1 MKNIIIG
8 TAGHVDH
15 GKTALIKALTGIET
29 DRIKEEKKRGI
40 TIELGFA
47 YLDLPDGEKAGIIDV
62 PGHEKFVKNMLAGA
76 GGIDL
81 ALLVVAA
88 DEGFMPQT
96 REHLGILSLLNI
108 SEGIIVIT
116 KKDMVDD
123 DWLEVV
129 CEDVRNEVKGTFLE
143 NAQIIPVSSY
153 TGEGIEQL
161 KSAIFELIDQNTQ
174 IKNLDIPFRIPVDR
188 IFSVE
193 GFGTVITGTL
203 IEGQMKVGDPVTIYP
218 SRIESRV
225 RNLQVHSHDV
235 TEAYAG
241 QRVAVNLAGLKKT
254 DLNKG
259 DVVAVPGSMHT
270 TMMIDIKLNILRDC
284 EREILNG
291 TRLHLY
297 HGARDLNKGD
307 VVAVPGSMHTTMMI
321 DIKLNILRDCEREI
335 LNGTR
340 LHLYHGARDILCK
353 VILLDRDSISAGE
366 SCYAQLRL
374 EEEIAV
380 KTGDRFVLR
389 FYSPLETI
397 GGGVILLDRDSISAG
412 ESCYAQLR
420 LEEEIA
426 VKTGDRFVLRF
437 YSPLETIGGGVI
449 LDSNPFKH
457 KRNDPAVLESLHIKE
472 SGSDKEKISAALR
485 DYSSRFETL
494 DFLQVQT
501 AIPKEQFDQQI
512 QKLIKDKTA
521 FRVSDNIVI
530 HSDYLTHL
538 KDTAVRLL
546 SAYHQENP
554 LRDGMKKD
562 EFRSKFLHFDDIAI
576 IDKITDSLVN
586 RKFLK
591 YINGCVALADF
602 EVQKDDNLEEIEAAF
617 REGGFS
623 PESPDQI
630 ATRFPKIK
638 NYRQVVESLVNTG
651 RLVRVEDK
659 ILLHIDYYEK
669 ALSMAKEHIAQNG
682 QITLAEMRDLMGA
695 SRKFAVA
702 VLEYWDRRNITKK
715 VGDARVL
722 K

>member
-129 CEDVRNEVKGTFLE
+129 CEDVRSEIKGTFLE

-161 KSAIFELIDQNTQ
+161 KTAIFELIDQNTQ

-203 IEGQMKVGDPVTIYP
+203 IEGRMKVGDPVTIYP

-259 DVVAVPGSMHT
+259 DVVAVP
-270 TMMIDIKLNILRDC
+270 N
-284 EREILNG
+284 
-291 TRLHLY
+291 
-297 HGARDLNKGD
+297 
-307 VVAVPGSMHTTMMI
+307 SMHTTMMI

-353 VILLDRDSISAGE
+353 VILLDRDSIG
-366 SCYAQLRL
+366 
-374 EEEIAV
+374 
-380 KTGDRFVLR
+380 
-389 FYSPLETI
+389 
-397 GGGVILLDRDSISAG
+397 AG

-472 SGSDKEKISAALR
+472 SGSDKEKISAALH

-512 QKLIKDKTA
+512 QKLLKDKTA
-521 FRVSDNIVI
+521 FRVSDSIVI

-562 EFRSKFLHFDDIAI
+562 EFRSKFLHFDDIAV

-591 YINGCVALADF
+591 YVNGCVALADF

-630 ATRFPKIK
+630 ATRFPKVK
-638 NYRQVVESLVNTG
+638 NYRQVVESLINTG

-659 ILLHIDYYEK
+659 ILLHVDYYEK

>member
-108 SEGIIVIT
+108 SEGIIVVT
-116 KKDMVDD
+116 KKDLVDE
-123 DWLEVV
+123 DWLEIV
-129 CEDVRNEVKGTFLE
+129 CDEIREEVKGTFLE
-143 NAQIIPVSSY
+143 NAQMIPVSSY
-153 TGEGIEQL
+153 TGEGIEELRQ
-161 KSAIFELIDQNTQ
+161 AIFALIDKNSQ
-174 IKNLDIPFRIPVDR
+174 IKKLDIPPRIPVDR

-203 IEGQMKVGDPVTIYP
+203 IDGTLKVGDPVTVYP
-218 SRIESRV
+218 SRLETRV

-235 TEAYAG
+235 QEAYAG

-259 DVVAVPGSMHT
+259 DVVAAPNSMHT
-270 TMMIDIKLNILRDC
+270 TMMIDIKLTILKDC
-284 EREILNG
+284 QREILN
-291 TRLHLY
+291 
-297 HGARDLNKGD
+297 A
-307 VVAVPGSMHTTMMI
+307 
-321 DIKLNILRDCEREI
+321 
-335 LNGTR
+335 TR

-353 VILLDRDSISAGE
+353 VVLLDRDS
-366 SCYAQLRL
+366 
-374 EEEIAV
+374 V
-380 KTGDRFVLR
+380 
-389 FYSPLETI
+389 
-397 GGGVILLDRDSISAG
+397 SAG

-457 KRNDPAVLESLHIKE
+457 KRNDPAVLQSLDIKE
-472 SGSDKEKISAALR
+472 NGSDRDKISAALR

-494 DFLQVQT
+494 DFLQIQT
-501 AIPKEQFDQQI
+501 GIPKEQFDQQV
-512 QKLIKDKTA
+512 QKLVKDKAA
-521 FRVSDNIVI
+521 FKVSDNIVI
-530 HSDYLTHL
+530 HADYLNKL
-538 KDTAVRLL
+538 KDSAVKLL
-546 SAYHQENP
+546 TAYHQENP
-554 LRDGMKKD
+554 LREGMKKD
-562 EFRSKFLHFDDIAI
+562 EFRNKLIKYEDMSVVDR
-576 IDKITDSLVN
+576 ITDSLVN
-586 RKFLK
+586 RKVLK
-591 YINGCVALADF
+591 Y
-602 EVQKDDNLEEIEAAF
+602 
-617 REGGFS
+617 
-623 PESPDQI
+623 
-630 ATRFPKIK
+630 
-638 NYRQVVESLVNTG
+638 VN
-651 RLVRVEDK
+651 
-659 ILLHIDYYEK
+659 
-669 ALSMAKEHIAQNG
+669 N
-682 QITLAEMRDLMGA
+682 
-695 SRKFAVA
+695 
-702 VLEYWDRRNITKK
+702 
-715 VGDARVL
+715 
-722 K
+722 

>member
-161 KSAIFELIDQNTQ
+161 KTAIFELIDQNTQ

-203 IEGQMKVGDPVTIYP
+203 IEGRMKIGDPVTIYP

-259 DVVAVPGSMHT
+259 DVVAVPNSMHT

-297 HGARDLNKGD
+297 HGARD
-307 VVAVPGSMHTTMMI
+307 V
-321 DIKLNILRDCEREI
+321 
-335 LNGTR
+335 
-340 LHLYHGARDILCK
+340 LCK
-353 VILLDRDSISAGE
+353 
-366 SCYAQLRL
+366 
-374 EEEIAV
+374 
-380 KTGDRFVLR
+380 
-389 FYSPLETI
+389 
-397 GGGVILLDRDSISAG
+397 VILLDRDSISAG

-472 SGSDKEKISAALR
+472 SGSDKEKISAALH

-512 QKLIKDKTA
+512 QKLLKDKTA

-562 EFRSKFLHFDDIAI
+562 EFRSKFLHFDDIAV

-591 YINGCVALADF
+591 YVNGCVALADF

-630 ATRFPKIK
+630 ATRFPKVK

-659 ILLHIDYYEK
+659 ILLHVDYYEK

-682 QITLAEMRDLMGA
+682 QITLAEMRDLMGPPQHHQKGRRRPRSQIKPIA
-695 SRKFAVA
+695 KNIQSFARLDVFVLGNHFPGNDLRFRNDISRESKMPRQTAVCRGL
-702 VLEYWDRRNITKK
+702 VLAGMCGN
-715 VGDARVL
+715 
-722 K
+722 

>member
-108 SEGIIVIT
+108 SEGIIVVT
-116 KKDMVDD
+116 KKDMVDE
-123 DWLEVV
+123 DWLEIV
-129 CEDVRNEVKGTFLE
+129 CDEVRQEVQGTFLE

-161 KSAIFELIDQNTQ
+161 RQAIFTMIDQKTQ
-174 IKNLDIPFRIPVDR
+174 IKNLDVPFRIPVDR

-203 IEGQMKVGDPVTIYP
+203 IEGTMKVGDPVTVYP
-218 SRIESRV
+218 SRIESRI
-225 RNLQVHSHDV
+225 RNLQVHSQDV
-235 TEAYAG
+235 QEAYAG

-259 DVVAVPGSMHT
+259 DVIAVPGSMHT
-270 TMMIDIKLNILRDC
+270 TMMIDIHLTVLKDC
-284 EREILNG
+284 DREIRN
-291 TRLHLY
+291 
-297 HGARDLNKGD
+297 A
-307 VVAVPGSMHTTMMI
+307 
-321 DIKLNILRDCEREI
+321 
-335 LNGTR
+335 TR

-353 VILLDRDSISAGE
+353 IVLLDRDSVGAGE

-389 FYSPLETI
+389 FYSP
-397 GGGVILLDRDSISAG
+397 V
-412 ESCYAQLR
+412 
-420 LEEEIA
+420 
-426 VKTGDRFVLRF
+426 
-437 YSPLETIGGGVI
+437 ETIGGGVI

-457 KRNDPAVLESLHIKE
+457 KRNDAVVLESLKLKE
-472 SGSDKEKISAALR
+472 GGSDREKISAALR
-485 DYSSRFETL
+485 DYSARFETL
-494 DFLQVQT
+494 DFLQIQT
-501 AIPKEQFDQQI
+501 GIPKEQFDQQI
-512 QKLIKDKTA
+512 NKLIKDKVA
-521 FRVSDNIVI
+521 FRVSDNVVI
-530 HSDYLTHL
+530 HTDYLNRL
-538 KDTAVRLL
+538 KDSAVKLL
-546 SAYHQENP
+546 ESYHKENP
-554 LRDGMKKD
+554 LREGMKKD
-562 EFRSKFLHFDDIAI
+562 EFRNKLIKYEDISVV
-576 IDKITDSLVN
+576 DKITDSLVN
-586 RKFLK
+586 RKVLK
-591 YINGCVALADF
+591 YVNNCVALADF
-602 EVQKDDNLEEIEAAF
+602 EVQQDNNQQEIENAF
-617 REGGFS
+617 LQGGFS

-630 ATRFPKIK
+630 AARFPKVK
-638 NYRQVVESLVNTG
+638 NFKQVLESLVNTG
-651 RLVRVEDK
+651 KLVRVEEK
-659 ILLHIDYYEK
+659 ILLHADYYNK
-669 ALSMAKEHIAQNG
+669 ALTLAKEHVDQNG

-702 VLEYWDRRNITKK
+702 VLEYWDKRGITKK
-715 VGDARVL
+715 VGDARTF

>member
-108 SEGIIVIT
+108 SEGIIVVT
-116 KKDMVDD
+116 KKDMVDE
-123 DWLEVV
+123 DWLEIV
-129 CEDVRNEVKGTFLE
+129 CDEVRQEVQGTFLE

-161 KSAIFELIDQNTQ
+161 RQAIFTMIDQKTQ
-174 IKNLDIPFRIPVDR
+174 IKNLDVPFRIPVDR

-203 IEGQMKVGDPVTIYP
+203 IEGTIKVGDPVTVYP
-218 SRIESRV
+218 SRIESRI
-225 RNLQVHSHDV
+225 RNLQVHSQDV
-235 TEAYAG
+235 QEAYAG

-259 DVVAVPGSMHT
+259 DVIAVPDSMHT
-270 TMMIDIKLNILRDC
+270 TMMIDIHLTVLKDC
-284 EREILNG
+284 DREIRN
-291 TRLHLY
+291 
-297 HGARDLNKGD
+297 A
-307 VVAVPGSMHTTMMI
+307 
-321 DIKLNILRDCEREI
+321 
-335 LNGTR
+335 TR

-353 VILLDRDSISAGE
+353 IVLLDRDSVGAGE

-389 FYSPLETI
+389 FYSP
-397 GGGVILLDRDSISAG
+397 V
-412 ESCYAQLR
+412 
-420 LEEEIA
+420 
-426 VKTGDRFVLRF
+426 
-437 YSPLETIGGGVI
+437 ETIGGGVI

-457 KRNDPAVLESLHIKE
+457 KRNDAVVLESLKLKE
-472 SGSDKEKISAALR
+472 GGSDREKISAALR
-485 DYSSRFETL
+485 DYSARFETL
-494 DFLQVQT
+494 DFLQIQT
-501 AIPKEQFDQQI
+501 GIPKEQFEQQI
-512 QKLIKDKTA
+512 NKLIKDKVA
-521 FRVSDNIVI
+521 FRVSDNVVI
-530 HSDYLTHL
+530 HTDYLNRL
-538 KDTAVRLL
+538 KDSAVKLL
-546 SAYHQENP
+546 ESYHKENP
-554 LRDGMKKD
+554 LREGMKKD
-562 EFRSKFLHFDDIAI
+562 EFRNKLIKYEDISVV
-576 IDKITDSLVN
+576 DKITDSLVN
-586 RKFLK
+586 RKVLK
-591 YINGCVALADF
+591 YVNNCVALADF
-602 EVQKDDNLEEIEAAF
+602 EVQQDNNQQEIENAF
-617 REGGFS
+617 LQGGFS

-630 ATRFPKIK
+630 AARFPKVK
-638 NYRQVVESLVNTG
+638 NFKQVLESLVNTG
-651 RLVRVEDK
+651 KLVRVEEK
-659 ILLHIDYYEK
+659 ILLHADYYNK
-669 ALSMAKEHIAQNG
+669 ALTLAKEHVDQNG

-702 VLEYWDRRNITKK
+702 VLEYWDKRGITKK
-715 VGDARVL
+715 VGDARTF

>member
-108 SEGIIVIT
+108 SEGIIVVT
-116 KKDMVDD
+116 KKDLVDE
-123 DWLEVV
+123 DWLEIV
-129 CEDVRNEVKGTFLE
+129 CDEIREEVKGTFLE
-143 NAQIIPVSSY
+143 NAQMIPVSSY
-153 TGEGIEQL
+153 TGEGIEELRQ
-161 KSAIFELIDQNTQ
+161 AIFALIDKNSQ
-174 IKNLDIPFRIPVDR
+174 IKKLDIPPRIPVDR

-203 IEGQMKVGDPVTIYP
+203 IEGTLKVGDPVTVYP
-218 SRIESRV
+218 SRLETRV

-235 TEAYAG
+235 QEAYAG

-259 DVVAVPGSMHT
+259 DVVAAPNSMHT
-270 TMMIDIKLNILRDC
+270 TMMIDIKLTILKDC
-284 EREILNG
+284 QREILN
-291 TRLHLY
+291 
-297 HGARDLNKGD
+297 A
-307 VVAVPGSMHTTMMI
+307 
-321 DIKLNILRDCEREI
+321 
-335 LNGTR
+335 TR

-353 VILLDRDSISAGE
+353 VVLLDRDSVSAGE

-397 GGGVILLDRDSISAG
+397 GGGV
-412 ESCYAQLR
+412 
-420 LEEEIA
+420 
-426 VKTGDRFVLRF
+426 
-437 YSPLETIGGGVI
+437 
-449 LDSNPFKH
+449 
-457 KRNDPAVLESLHIKE
+457 
-472 SGSDKEKISAALR
+472 R

-494 DFLQVQT
+494 DFLQIQT
-501 AIPKEQFDQQI
+501 GIPKEQFDQQV
-512 QKLIKDKTA
+512 QKLVKDKAA
-521 FRVSDNIVI
+521 FKVSDNIVI
-530 HSDYLTHL
+530 HADYLNKL
-538 KDTAVRLL
+538 KDSAVKLL
-546 SAYHQENP
+546 TAYHQENP
-554 LRDGMKKD
+554 LREGMKKD
-562 EFRSKFLHFDDIAI
+562 EFRNKLIKYEDMSIVDR
-576 IDKITDSLVN
+576 ITDSLVN
-586 RKFLK
+586 RKVLK
-591 YINGCVALADF
+591 YVNNCVALYDF
-602 EVQKDDNLEEIEAAF
+602 EVQQDTNQEEIENAF

-630 ATRFPKIK
+630 AARFPKIK
-638 NYRQVVESLVNTG
+638 NFKAVIEALINSGKLI
-651 RLVRVEDK
+651 RVEEK
-659 ILLHIDYYEK
+659 ILLHADYYNK
-669 ALSMAKEHIAQNG
+669 ALEMAKEHVAKNG

-702 VLEYWDRRNITKK
+702 ILEYWDKRGITKK
-715 VGDARVL
+715 VGDARTF

>member
-108 SEGIIVIT
+108 SEGIIVVT
-116 KKDMVDD
+116 KKDMVDE
-123 DWLEVV
+123 DWLEIV
-129 CEDVRNEVKGTFLE
+129 CDEVRQEVQGTFLE

-161 KSAIFELIDQNTQ
+161 RQAIFTMIDQKTQ
-174 IKNLDIPFRIPVDR
+174 IKNLDVPFRIPVDR

-203 IEGQMKVGDPVTIYP
+203 IEGTMKVGDPVTVYP
-218 SRIESRV
+218 SRIESRI
-225 RNLQVHSHDV
+225 RNLQVHSQNV
-235 TEAYAG
+235 QEAYAG

-259 DVVAVPGSMHT
+259 DVIAVPDSMHT
-270 TMMIDIKLNILRDC
+270 TMMIDIHLTVLKDC
-284 EREILNG
+284 DREIRN
-291 TRLHLY
+291 
-297 HGARDLNKGD
+297 A
-307 VVAVPGSMHTTMMI
+307 
-321 DIKLNILRDCEREI
+321 
-335 LNGTR
+335 TR

-353 VILLDRDSISAGE
+353 IVLLDRDSVGAGE

-389 FYSPLETI
+389 FYSP
-397 GGGVILLDRDSISAG
+397 V
-412 ESCYAQLR
+412 
-420 LEEEIA
+420 
-426 VKTGDRFVLRF
+426 
-437 YSPLETIGGGVI
+437 ETIGGGVI

-457 KRNDPAVLESLHIKE
+457 KRNDATVLESLKLKE
-472 SGSDKEKISAALR
+472 GGSDREKISAALR
-485 DYSSRFETL
+485 DYSARFETL
-494 DFLQVQT
+494 DFLQIQT
-501 AIPKEQFDQQI
+501 GIPKEQFDQQI
-512 QKLIKDKTA
+512 NKLIKDKVA
-521 FRVSDNIVI
+521 FRVSDNVVI
-530 HSDYLTHL
+530 HTDYLNRL
-538 KDTAVRLL
+538 KDSAVKLL
-546 SAYHQENP
+546 ESYHKENP
-554 LRDGMKKD
+554 LREGMKKD
-562 EFRSKFLHFDDIAI
+562 EFRNKLIKYEDISVV
-576 IDKITDSLVN
+576 DKITDSLVN
-586 RKFLK
+586 RKVLK
-591 YINGCVALADF
+591 YVNNCVALADF
-602 EVQKDDNLEEIEAAF
+602 EVQQDNNQQEIENAF
-617 REGGFS
+617 LQGGFS

-630 ATRFPKIK
+630 AARFPKVK
-638 NYRQVVESLVNTG
+638 NFKQVLESLVNTG
-651 RLVRVEDK
+651 KLVRVEEK
-659 ILLHIDYYEK
+659 ILLHADYYNK
-669 ALSMAKEHIAQNG
+669 ALTLAKEHVDQNG

-702 VLEYWDRRNITKK
+702 VLEYWDKRGITKK
-715 VGDARVL
+715 IGDARTF

>member
-108 SEGIIVIT
+108 SEGIIVVT
-116 KKDMVDD
+116 KKDMVDE
-123 DWLEVV
+123 DWLEIV
-129 CEDVRNEVKGTFLE
+129 CDEVRQEVQGTFLE

-161 KSAIFELIDQNTQ
+161 RQAIFTMIDQKTQ
-174 IKNLDIPFRIPVDR
+174 IKNLDVPFRIPVDR

-203 IEGQMKVGDPVTIYP
+203 IEGTMKVGDPVTVYP
-218 SRIESRV
+218 SRIESRI
-225 RNLQVHSHDV
+225 RNLQVHSQDV
-235 TEAYAG
+235 QEAYAG

-259 DVVAVPGSMHT
+259 DVIAVPDSMHT
-270 TMMIDIKLNILRDC
+270 TMMIDIHLTVLKDC
-284 EREILNG
+284 DREIRN
-291 TRLHLY
+291 
-297 HGARDLNKGD
+297 A
-307 VVAVPGSMHTTMMI
+307 
-321 DIKLNILRDCEREI
+321 
-335 LNGTR
+335 TR

-353 VILLDRDSISAGE
+353 IVLLDRDSVGAGE

-389 FYSPLETI
+389 FYSP
-397 GGGVILLDRDSISAG
+397 V
-412 ESCYAQLR
+412 
-420 LEEEIA
+420 
-426 VKTGDRFVLRF
+426 
-437 YSPLETIGGGVI
+437 ETIGGGVI

-457 KRNDPAVLESLHIKE
+457 KRNDAAVLESLKLKE
-472 SGSDKEKISAALR
+472 GGSDREKISAALR
-485 DYSSRFETL
+485 DYSARFETL
-494 DFLQVQT
+494 DFLQIQT
-501 AIPKEQFDQQI
+501 GIPKEQFEQQI
-512 QKLIKDKTA
+512 NKLIKDKVA
-521 FRVSDNIVI
+521 FRVSDNVVI
-530 HSDYLTHL
+530 HTDYLNRL
-538 KDTAVRLL
+538 KDSAVKLL
-546 SAYHQENP
+546 ESYHKENP
-554 LRDGMKKD
+554 LREGMKKD
-562 EFRSKFLHFDDIAI
+562 EFRNKLIKYEDISVV
-576 IDKITDSLVN
+576 DKITDSLVN
-586 RKFLK
+586 RKVLK
-591 YINGCVALADF
+591 YVNNCVALADF
-602 EVQKDDNLEEIEAAF
+602 EVQQDNNQQEIENAF
-617 REGGFS
+617 LQGGFS

-630 ATRFPKIK
+630 AARFPKVK
-638 NYRQVVESLVNTG
+638 NFKQVLESLVNTG
-651 RLVRVEDK
+651 KLVRVEEK
-659 ILLHIDYYEK
+659 ILLHADYYNK
-669 ALSMAKEHIAQNG
+669 ALTLAKEHVDQNG

-702 VLEYWDRRNITKK
+702 VLEYWDKRGITKK
-715 VGDARVL
+715 VGDARTFY
-722 K
+722 

>member
-81 ALLVVAA
+81 ALLVIAA

-108 SEGIIVIT
+108 PEGIIVIT
-116 KKDMVDD
+116 KKDMVDE

-129 CEDVRNEVKGTFLE
+129 CDDIRNEVKGTFLE
-143 NAQIIPVSSY
+143 NAQMIPVSSY
-153 TGEGIEQL
+153 TGEGIEEL
-161 KSAIFELIDQNTQ
+161 KQAIFQLIDQKTQ
-174 IKNLDIPFRIPVDR
+174 IKNLDVPFRIPIDR

-203 IEGQMKVGDPVTIYP
+203 IEGKMKIGDPVTIYP
-218 SRIESRV
+218 SRIESRI

-235 TEAYAG
+235 EEAYAG
-241 QRVAVNLAGLKKT
+241 QRVAVNLAGLKKS

-259 DVVAVPGSMHT
+259 DVVAVPDSMHT
-270 TMMIDIKLNILRDC
+270 TMMIDIKLTILKDC
-284 EREILNG
+284 EREILNA

-297 HGARDLNKGD
+297 HGARD
-307 VVAVPGSMHTTMMI
+307 V
-321 DIKLNILRDCEREI
+321 
-335 LNGTR
+335 
-340 LHLYHGARDILCK
+340 LCK
-353 VILLDRDSISAGE
+353 V
-366 SCYAQLRL
+366 
-374 EEEIAV
+374 V
-380 KTGDRFVLR
+380 
-389 FYSPLETI
+389 
-397 GGGVILLDRDSISAG
+397 LLDRDSISAG

-457 KRNDPAVLESLHIKE
+457 KRNDPQVLESLNIKE
-472 SGSDKEKISAALR
+472 NGSDKEKISAALK

-494 DFLQVQT
+494 SFLQVQT

-521 FRVSDNIVI
+521 FRINDNVVI
-530 HSDYLTHL
+530 HSDYLSHL
-538 KDTAVRLL
+538 KDTAVKMLT
-546 SAYHQENP
+546 AYHEENP
-554 LRDGMKKD
+554 LRDGMKRD
-562 EFRSKFLHFDDIAI
+562 EFRSKFLKYEDMAVV
-576 IDKITDSLVN
+576 DKITDSLVN
-586 RKFLK
+586 RKVLK
-591 YINGCVALADF
+591 IVNGCVALYDF
-602 EVQKDDNLEEIEAAF
+602 EAQTDNNQELIEKAF
-617 REGGFS
+617 REGGFA

-630 ATRFPKIK
+630 AARFPKIK
-638 NYRQVVESLVNTG
+638 NFKAVLDSLVSSG
-651 RLVRVEDK
+651 KLIRVEDK
-659 ILLHIDYYEK
+659 ILLHIDYYNK
-669 ALSMAKEHIAQNG
+669 ALEMAKEYIEKNG
-682 QITLAEMRDLMGA
+682 QITLAEMRDLMGT

>member
-108 SEGIIVIT
+108 SEGIIVVT
-116 KKDMVDD
+116 KKDMVDE
-123 DWLEVV
+123 DWMEIVCDEV
-129 CEDVRNEVKGTFLE
+129 RQEVQGTFLE

-161 KSAIFELIDQNTQ
+161 RQAIFTMIDQKTQ
-174 IKNLDIPFRIPVDR
+174 IKNLDVPFRIPVDR

-203 IEGQMKVGDPVTIYP
+203 IEGTMKVGDPVTVYP
-218 SRIESRV
+218 SRIESRI
-225 RNLQVHSHDV
+225 RNLQVHSQDV
-235 TEAYAG
+235 QEAYAG

-259 DVVAVPGSMHT
+259 DVIAVPDSMHT
-270 TMMIDIKLNILRDC
+270 TMMIDIHLTVLKDC
-284 EREILNG
+284 DREIRN
-291 TRLHLY
+291 
-297 HGARDLNKGD
+297 A
-307 VVAVPGSMHTTMMI
+307 
-321 DIKLNILRDCEREI
+321 
-335 LNGTR
+335 TR

-353 VILLDRDSISAGE
+353 IVLLDRDSVGAGE

-389 FYSPLETI
+389 FYSP
-397 GGGVILLDRDSISAG
+397 V
-412 ESCYAQLR
+412 
-420 LEEEIA
+420 
-426 VKTGDRFVLRF
+426 
-437 YSPLETIGGGVI
+437 ETIGGGVI

-457 KRNDPAVLESLHIKE
+457 KRNDAAVLESLKLKE
-472 SGSDKEKISAALR
+472 GGSDREKISAALR
-485 DYSSRFETL
+485 DYSARFETL
-494 DFLQVQT
+494 DFLQIQT
-501 AIPKEQFDQQI
+501 GIPKEQFEQQI
-512 QKLIKDKTA
+512 NKLIKDKVA
-521 FRVSDNIVI
+521 FRVSDNVVI
-530 HSDYLTHL
+530 HTDYLNRL
-538 KDTAVRLL
+538 KDSAVKLL
-546 SAYHQENP
+546 ESYHKENP
-554 LRDGMKKD
+554 LREGMKKD
-562 EFRSKFLHFDDIAI
+562 EFRNKLIKYEDISVV
-576 IDKITDSLVN
+576 DKITDSLVN
-586 RKFLK
+586 RKVLK
-591 YINGCVALADF
+591 YVNNCVALADF
-602 EVQKDDNLEEIEAAF
+602 EVQQDNNQQEIENAF
-617 REGGFS
+617 LQGGFS

-630 ATRFPKIK
+630 AARFPKVK
-638 NYRQVVESLVNTG
+638 NFKQVLESLVNTG
-651 RLVRVEDK
+651 KLVRVEEK
-659 ILLHIDYYEK
+659 ILLHADYYNK
-669 ALSMAKEHIAQNG
+669 ALTLAKEHVDQNG

-702 VLEYWDRRNITKK
+702 VLEYWDKRGITKK
-715 VGDARVL
+715 VGDARTF

>member
-108 SEGIIVIT
+108 SEGIIVVT
-116 KKDMVDD
+116 KKDMVDE
-123 DWLEVV
+123 DWLEIV
-129 CEDVRNEVKGTFLE
+129 CDEVRQEVQGSFLE

-161 KSAIFELIDQNTQ
+161 RQAIFTMIDQKTQ
-174 IKNLDIPFRIPVDR
+174 IKNLDVPFRIPVDR

-203 IEGQMKVGDPVTIYP
+203 IEGTMKVGNPVTVYP
-218 SRIESRV
+218 SRIESRI
-225 RNLQVHSHDV
+225 RNLQVHSQNV
-235 TEAYAG
+235 QEAYAG

-259 DVVAVPGSMHT
+259 DVIAVPDSMHT
-270 TMMIDIKLNILRDC
+270 TMMIDIHLTVLKDC
-284 EREILNG
+284 DREIRN
-291 TRLHLY
+291 
-297 HGARDLNKGD
+297 A
-307 VVAVPGSMHTTMMI
+307 
-321 DIKLNILRDCEREI
+321 
-335 LNGTR
+335 TR

-353 VILLDRDSISAGE
+353 IVLLDRDSVGAGE

-389 FYSPLETI
+389 FYSP
-397 GGGVILLDRDSISAG
+397 V
-412 ESCYAQLR
+412 
-420 LEEEIA
+420 
-426 VKTGDRFVLRF
+426 
-437 YSPLETIGGGVI
+437 ETIGGGVI

-457 KRNDPAVLESLHIKE
+457 KRNDATVLESLKLKE
-472 SGSDKEKISAALR
+472 GGSDREKISAALR
-485 DYSSRFETL
+485 DYSARFETL
-494 DFLQVQT
+494 DFLQIQT
-501 AIPKEQFDQQI
+501 GIPKEQFDQQI
-512 QKLIKDKTA
+512 NKLIKDKVA
-521 FRVSDNIVI
+521 FRVSDNVVI
-530 HSDYLTHL
+530 HTDYLNRL
-538 KDTAVRLL
+538 KDSAVKLL
-546 SAYHQENP
+546 ESYHKENP
-554 LRDGMKKD
+554 LREGMKKD
-562 EFRSKFLHFDDIAI
+562 EFRNKLIKYEDISVV
-576 IDKITDSLVN
+576 DKITDSLVN
-586 RKFLK
+586 RKVLK
-591 YINGCVALADF
+591 YVNNCVALADF
-602 EVQKDDNLEEIEAAF
+602 EVQQDNNQQEIENAF
-617 REGGFS
+617 LQGGFS

-630 ATRFPKIK
+630 AARFPKVK
-638 NYRQVVESLVNTG
+638 NFKQVLESLVNTG
-651 RLVRVEDK
+651 KLVRVEEK
-659 ILLHIDYYEK
+659 ILLHADYYNK
-669 ALSMAKEHIAQNG
+669 ALTLAKEHVDQNG

-702 VLEYWDRRNITKK
+702 VLEYWDKRGITKK
-715 VGDARVL
+715 VGDARTF

>member
-81 ALLVVAA
+81 ALLVIAA

-108 SEGIIVIT
+108 PEGIIVIT
-116 KKDMVDD
+116 KKDMVDE

-129 CEDVRNEVKGTFLE
+129 CEDIRNEVKGTFLE
-143 NAQIIPVSSY
+143 NAQMIAVSSY
-153 TGEGIEQL
+153 TGEGIEELRQV
-161 KSAIFELIDQNTQ
+161 IFQLIDQKTQ
-174 IKNLDIPFRIPVDR
+174 IKNLNIPFRIPIDR

-203 IEGQMKVGDPVTIYP
+203 IEGKMKVGDPVTIYP
-218 SRIESRV
+218 SRLESRI

-235 TEAYAG
+235 EEAYAG

-259 DVVAVPGSMHT
+259 DVVAAPNSMHT
-270 TMMIDIKLNILRDC
+270 TMMIDIKLTVLKDC
-284 EREILNG
+284 EREILNA

-297 HGARDLNKGD
+297 HGARD
-307 VVAVPGSMHTTMMI
+307 V
-321 DIKLNILRDCEREI
+321 
-335 LNGTR
+335 
-340 LHLYHGARDILCK
+340 LCK
-353 VILLDRDSISAGE
+353 IVLLDRDSISAGE

-397 GGGVILLDRDSISAG
+397 GGGV
-412 ESCYAQLR
+412 
-420 LEEEIA
+420 
-426 VKTGDRFVLRF
+426 V
-437 YSPLETIGGGVI
+437 

-457 KRNDPAVLESLHIKE
+457 KRNDPQVLESLNIKE
-472 SGSDKEKISAALR
+472 NGSDKEKISAALK

-512 QKLIKDKTA
+512 QKLIKDKIA
-521 FRVSDNIVI
+521 FRISDNVVI
-530 HSDYLTHL
+530 HVDYLNHL
-538 KDTAVRLL
+538 KDVAVKMLT
-546 SAYHQENP
+546 AYHAENP
-554 LRDGMKKD
+554 LRDGMKRD
-562 EFRSKFLHFDDIAI
+562 EFRGKFIKYEDMSVV
-576 IDKITDSLVN
+576 DKITDSLVN
-586 RKFLK
+586 RKVLK
-591 YINGCVALADF
+591 IVNGCVALYDF
-602 EVQKDDNLEEIEAAF
+602 EAQTDNNQELIEKAF
-617 REGGFS
+617 YEGGFS

-630 ATRFPKIK
+630 AARFPKIK
-638 NYRQVVESLVNTG
+638 NFKAVLEALVNSG
-651 RLVRVEDK
+651 KLVRVEDK
-659 ILLHIDYYEK
+659 ILLHVDYYNK
-669 ALSMAKEHIAQNG
+669 ALEMAKEHIAKNG

>member
-108 SEGIIVIT
+108 SEGIIVVT
-116 KKDMVDD
+116 KKDMVDE
-123 DWLEVV
+123 DWLEIV
-129 CEDVRNEVKGTFLE
+129 CDEVRQEVQGTFLE

-161 KSAIFELIDQNTQ
+161 RQAIFTMIDQKTQ
-174 IKNLDIPFRIPVDR
+174 IKNLDVPFRIPVDR

-203 IEGQMKVGDPVTIYP
+203 IEGTMKVGDPVTVYP
-218 SRIESRV
+218 SRIESRI
-225 RNLQVHSHDV
+225 RNLQVHSQDV
-235 TEAYAG
+235 QEAYAG

-259 DVVAVPGSMHT
+259 DVIAVPDSMHT
-270 TMMIDIKLNILRDC
+270 TMMIDIHLTVLKDC
-284 EREILNG
+284 DREIRN
-291 TRLHLY
+291 
-297 HGARDLNKGD
+297 A
-307 VVAVPGSMHTTMMI
+307 
-321 DIKLNILRDCEREI
+321 
-335 LNGTR
+335 TR

-353 VILLDRDSISAGE
+353 IVLLDRDSVGAGE

-389 FYSPLETI
+389 FYSP
-397 GGGVILLDRDSISAG
+397 V
-412 ESCYAQLR
+412 
-420 LEEEIA
+420 
-426 VKTGDRFVLRF
+426 
-437 YSPLETIGGGVI
+437 ETIGGGVI

-457 KRNDPAVLESLHIKE
+457 KRNDAVVLESLKLKE
-472 SGSDKEKISAALR
+472 GGSDREKISAALR
-485 DYSSRFETL
+485 DYSARFETL
-494 DFLQVQT
+494 DFLQIQT
-501 AIPKEQFDQQI
+501 GIPKEQFEQQI
-512 QKLIKDKTA
+512 NKLIKDKVA
-521 FRVSDNIVI
+521 FRVSDNVVI
-530 HSDYLTHL
+530 HTDYLNRL
-538 KDTAVRLL
+538 KDSAVKLL
-546 SAYHQENP
+546 ESYHKENP
-554 LRDGMKKD
+554 LREGMKKD
-562 EFRSKFLHFDDIAI
+562 EFRNKLIKYEDISVV
-576 IDKITDSLVN
+576 DKITDSLVN
-586 RKFLK
+586 RKVLK
-591 YINGCVALADF
+591 YVNNCVSLADF
-602 EVQKDDNLEEIEAAF
+602 EVQQDNNQQEIENAF
-617 REGGFS
+617 LQGGFS

-630 ATRFPKIK
+630 AARFPKVK
-638 NYRQVVESLVNTG
+638 NFKQVLESLVNTG
-651 RLVRVEDK
+651 KLVRVEEK
-659 ILLHIDYYEK
+659 ILLHADYYNK
-669 ALSMAKEHIAQNG
+669 ALTLAKEHVDQNG

-702 VLEYWDRRNITKK
+702 VLEYWDKRGITKK
-715 VGDARVL
+715 VGDARTF

>member
-8 TAGHVDH
+8 TDGHVDH

-108 SEGIIVIT
+108 SEGIIVVT
-116 KKDMVDD
+116 KKDMVDE
-123 DWLEVV
+123 DWLEIV
-129 CEDVRNEVKGTFLE
+129 CDEVRQEVQGTFLE

-161 KSAIFELIDQNTQ
+161 RQAIFTMIDQKTQ
-174 IKNLDIPFRIPVDR
+174 IKNLDVPFRIPVDR

-203 IEGQMKVGDPVTIYP
+203 IEGTMKVGDPVTVYP
-218 SRIESRV
+218 SRIESRI
-225 RNLQVHSHDV
+225 RNLQVHSQDV
-235 TEAYAG
+235 QEAYAG

-259 DVVAVPGSMHT
+259 DVIAVPDSMHT
-270 TMMIDIKLNILRDC
+270 TMMIDIHLTVLKDC
-284 EREILNG
+284 DREIRN
-291 TRLHLY
+291 
-297 HGARDLNKGD
+297 A
-307 VVAVPGSMHTTMMI
+307 
-321 DIKLNILRDCEREI
+321 
-335 LNGTR
+335 TR

-353 VILLDRDSISAGE
+353 IVLLDRDSVGAGE

-389 FYSPLETI
+389 FYSP
-397 GGGVILLDRDSISAG
+397 V
-412 ESCYAQLR
+412 
-420 LEEEIA
+420 
-426 VKTGDRFVLRF
+426 
-437 YSPLETIGGGVI
+437 ETIGGGVI

-457 KRNDPAVLESLHIKE
+457 KRNDAVVLESLKLKE
-472 SGSDKEKISAALR
+472 GGSDREKISAALR
-485 DYSSRFETL
+485 DYSARFETL
-494 DFLQVQT
+494 DFLQIQT
-501 AIPKEQFDQQI
+501 GIPKEQFEQQI
-512 QKLIKDKTA
+512 NKLIKDKVA
-521 FRVSDNIVI
+521 FRVSDNVVI
-530 HSDYLTHL
+530 HTDYLNRL
-538 KDTAVRLL
+538 KDSAVKLL
-546 SAYHQENP
+546 ESYHKENP
-554 LRDGMKKD
+554 LREGMKKD
-562 EFRSKFLHFDDIAI
+562 EFRNKLIKYEDISVV
-576 IDKITDSLVN
+576 DKITDSLVN
-586 RKFLK
+586 RKVLK
-591 YINGCVALADF
+591 YVNNCVALADF
-602 EVQKDDNLEEIEAAF
+602 EVQQDNNQQEIENAF
-617 REGGFS
+617 LQGGFS

-630 ATRFPKIK
+630 AARFPKVK
-638 NYRQVVESLVNTG
+638 NFKQVLESLVNTG
-651 RLVRVEDK
+651 KLVRVEEK
-659 ILLHIDYYEK
+659 ILLHADYYNK
-669 ALSMAKEHIAQNG
+669 ALTLAKEHVDQNG

-702 VLEYWDRRNITKK
+702 VLEYWDKRGITKK
-715 VGDARVL
+715 VGDARTF

>member
-108 SEGIIVIT
+108 SEGIIVVT
-116 KKDMVDD
+116 KKDMVDE
-123 DWLEVV
+123 DWLEIV
-129 CEDVRNEVKGTFLE
+129 CDEVRQEVQGTFLE

-161 KSAIFELIDQNTQ
+161 RQAIFTMIDQKTQ
-174 IKNLDIPFRIPVDR
+174 IKNLDVPFRIPVDR

-203 IEGQMKVGDPVTIYP
+203 IEGTMKVGDPVTVYP
-218 SRIESRV
+218 SRIESRI
-225 RNLQVHSHDV
+225 RNLQVHSQDV
-235 TEAYAG
+235 QEAYAG

-259 DVVAVPGSMHT
+259 DVIAVPDSMHT
-270 TMMIDIKLNILRDC
+270 TMMIDIHLTVLKDC
-284 EREILNG
+284 DREIRN
-291 TRLHLY
+291 
-297 HGARDLNKGD
+297 A
-307 VVAVPGSMHTTMMI
+307 
-321 DIKLNILRDCEREI
+321 
-335 LNGTR
+335 TR

-353 VILLDRDSISAGE
+353 IVLLDRDSVGAGE

-389 FYSPLETI
+389 FYSP
-397 GGGVILLDRDSISAG
+397 V
-412 ESCYAQLR
+412 
-420 LEEEIA
+420 
-426 VKTGDRFVLRF
+426 
-437 YSPLETIGGGVI
+437 ETIGGGVI

-457 KRNDPAVLESLHIKE
+457 KRNDAAVLESLKLKE
-472 SGSDKEKISAALR
+472 GGSDREKISAALR
-485 DYSSRFETL
+485 DYSACFETL
-494 DFLQVQT
+494 DFLQIQT
-501 AIPKEQFDQQI
+501 GIPKEQFEQQI
-512 QKLIKDKTA
+512 NKLIKDKVA
-521 FRVSDNIVI
+521 FRVSDNVVI
-530 HSDYLTHL
+530 HTDYLNRL
-538 KDTAVRLL
+538 KDSAVKLL
-546 SAYHQENP
+546 ESYHKENP
-554 LRDGMKKD
+554 LREGMKKD
-562 EFRSKFLHFDDIAI
+562 EFRNKLIKYEDISVV
-576 IDKITDSLVN
+576 DKITDSLVN
-586 RKFLK
+586 RKVLK
-591 YINGCVALADF
+591 YVNNCVALADF
-602 EVQKDDNLEEIEAAF
+602 EVQQDNNQQEIENAF
-617 REGGFS
+617 LQGGFS

-630 ATRFPKIK
+630 AARFPKVK
-638 NYRQVVESLVNTG
+638 NFKQVLESLVNTG
-651 RLVRVEDK
+651 KLVRVEEK
-659 ILLHIDYYEK
+659 ILLHADYYNK
-669 ALSMAKEHIAQNG
+669 ALTLAKEHVDQNG

-702 VLEYWDRRNITKK
+702 VLEYWDKRGITKK
-715 VGDARVL
+715 VGDARTF

>member
-108 SEGIIVIT
+108 SEGIIVVT
-116 KKDMVDD
+116 KKDMVDE
-123 DWLEVV
+123 DWLEIV
-129 CEDVRNEVKGTFLE
+129 CDEVRQEVQGTFLE

-161 KSAIFELIDQNTQ
+161 RQAIFTMIDQKTQ
-174 IKNLDIPFRIPVDR
+174 IKNLDVPFRIPVDR

-203 IEGQMKVGDPVTIYP
+203 IEGTMKVGDPVTVYP
-218 SRIESRV
+218 SRIESRI
-225 RNLQVHSHDV
+225 RNLQVHSQDV
-235 TEAYAG
+235 QEAYAG

-259 DVVAVPGSMHT
+259 DVIAVPDSMHT
-270 TMMIDIKLNILRDC
+270 TMMIDIHLTVLKDC
-284 EREILNG
+284 DREIRN
-291 TRLHLY
+291 
-297 HGARDLNKGD
+297 A
-307 VVAVPGSMHTTMMI
+307 
-321 DIKLNILRDCEREI
+321 
-335 LNGTR
+335 TR

-353 VILLDRDSISAGE
+353 IVLLDRDSVGAGE

-389 FYSPLETI
+389 FYSP
-397 GGGVILLDRDSISAG
+397 V
-412 ESCYAQLR
+412 
-420 LEEEIA
+420 
-426 VKTGDRFVLRF
+426 
-437 YSPLETIGGGVI
+437 ETIGGGVI

-457 KRNDPAVLESLHIKE
+457 KRNDAAVLESLKLKE
-472 SGSDKEKISAALR
+472 GGSDREKISAALR
-485 DYSSRFETL
+485 DYSARFETL
-494 DFLQVQT
+494 DFLQIQT
-501 AIPKEQFDQQI
+501 GIPKEQFDQQI
-512 QKLIKDKTA
+512 NKLIKDKVA
-521 FRVSDNIVI
+521 FRVSDNVVI
-530 HSDYLTHL
+530 HTDYLNRL
-538 KDTAVRLL
+538 KDSAVKLL
-546 SAYHQENP
+546 ESYHKENP
-554 LRDGMKKD
+554 LREGMKKD
-562 EFRSKFLHFDDIAI
+562 EFRNKLITYEDISVV
-576 IDKITDSLVN
+576 DKITDSLVN
-586 RKFLK
+586 RKVLK
-591 YINGCVALADF
+591 YVNNCVALADF
-602 EVQKDDNLEEIEAAF
+602 EVQQDNNQQEIENAF
-617 REGGFS
+617 LQGGFS

-630 ATRFPKIK
+630 AARFPKVK
-638 NYRQVVESLVNTG
+638 NFKQVLESLVNTG
-651 RLVRVEDK
+651 KLVRVEEK
-659 ILLHIDYYEK
+659 ILLHADYYNK
-669 ALSMAKEHIAQNG
+669 ALTLAKEHVDQNG

-702 VLEYWDRRNITKK
+702 VLEYWDKRGITKK
-715 VGDARVL
+715 VGDARTF

>member
-81 ALLVVAA
+81 ALLVIAA

-108 SEGIIVIT
+108 PEGIIVIT
-116 KKDMVDD
+116 KKDMVDE

-129 CEDVRNEVKGTFLE
+129 CEDIRNEVKGTFLE
-143 NAQIIPVSSY
+143 NAQMIAVSSY
-153 TGEGIEQL
+153 TGEGIEELRQ
-161 KSAIFELIDQNTQ
+161 AIFQLIDQKTQ
-174 IKNLDIPFRIPVDR
+174 IKNLDIPFRIPIDR

-203 IEGQMKVGDPVTIYP
+203 IEGKMKVGDPVTIYP
-218 SRIESRV
+218 SRLESRI

-235 TEAYAG
+235 EEAYAG
-241 QRVAVNLAGLKKT
+241 QRVAVNLAGLKKA

-259 DVVAVPGSMHT
+259 DVVAAPNSMHT
-270 TMMIDIKLNILRDC
+270 TMMIDIKLTVLKDC
-284 EREILNG
+284 EREILNA

-297 HGARDLNKGD
+297 HGARD
-307 VVAVPGSMHTTMMI
+307 V
-321 DIKLNILRDCEREI
+321 
-335 LNGTR
+335 
-340 LHLYHGARDILCK
+340 LCK
-353 VILLDRDSISAGE
+353 IVLLDRDSISAGE

-397 GGGVILLDRDSISAG
+397 GGGV
-412 ESCYAQLR
+412 
-420 LEEEIA
+420 
-426 VKTGDRFVLRF
+426 V
-437 YSPLETIGGGVI
+437 

-457 KRNDPAVLESLHIKE
+457 KRNDPQVLESLNIKE
-472 SGSDKEKISAALR
+472 NGSDKEKISAALK

-512 QKLIKDKTA
+512 QKLVKDKIA
-521 FRVSDNIVI
+521 FRISDNVVI
-530 HSDYLTHL
+530 HVDYLNHL
-538 KDTAVRLL
+538 KDVAVKMLT
-546 SAYHQENP
+546 AYHAENP
-554 LRDGMKKD
+554 LRDGMKRD
-562 EFRSKFLHFDDIAI
+562 EFRGKLIKYEDMSVV
-576 IDKITDSLVN
+576 DKITDSLVN
-586 RKFLK
+586 RKVLK
-591 YINGCVALADF
+591 IVNGCVALYDF
-602 EVQKDDNLEEIEAAF
+602 EAQTDNNQELIEKAF
-617 REGGFS
+617 YEGGFS

-630 ATRFPKIK
+630 AARFPKIK
-638 NYRQVVESLVNTG
+638 NFKAVLEALVNSG
-651 RLVRVEDK
+651 KLVRVEDK
-659 ILLHIDYYEK
+659 ILLHVDYYNK
-669 ALSMAKEHIAQNG
+669 ALEMAKEHIAKNG

>member
-108 SEGIIVIT
+108 SEGIIVVT
-116 KKDMVDD
+116 KKDMVDE
-123 DWLEVV
+123 DWLEIV
-129 CEDVRNEVKGTFLE
+129 CDEVRQEVQGTFLE

-161 KSAIFELIDQNTQ
+161 RQAIFTMIDQKTQ
-174 IKNLDIPFRIPVDR
+174 IKNLDVPFRIPVDR

-203 IEGQMKVGDPVTIYP
+203 IEGTMKVGDPVTVYP
-218 SRIESRV
+218 SRIESRI
-225 RNLQVHSHDV
+225 RNLQVHSQDV
-235 TEAYAG
+235 QEAYAG

-259 DVVAVPGSMHT
+259 DVIAVPDSMHT
-270 TMMIDIKLNILRDC
+270 TMMIDIHLTVLKDC
-284 EREILNG
+284 DREIRN
-291 TRLHLY
+291 
-297 HGARDLNKGD
+297 A
-307 VVAVPGSMHTTMMI
+307 
-321 DIKLNILRDCEREI
+321 
-335 LNGTR
+335 TR

-353 VILLDRDSISAGE
+353 IVLLDRDSVGAGE

-389 FYSPLETI
+389 FYSP
-397 GGGVILLDRDSISAG
+397 V
-412 ESCYAQLR
+412 
-420 LEEEIA
+420 
-426 VKTGDRFVLRF
+426 
-437 YSPLETIGGGVI
+437 ETIGGGVI

-457 KRNDPAVLESLHIKE
+457 KRNDATVLESLKLKE
-472 SGSDKEKISAALR
+472 GGSDREKISAALR
-485 DYSSRFETL
+485 DYSARFETL
-494 DFLQVQT
+494 DFLQIQT
-501 AIPKEQFDQQI
+501 GIPKEQFDQQI
-512 QKLIKDKTA
+512 NKLIKDKVA
-521 FRVSDNIVI
+521 FRVSDNVVI
-530 HSDYLTHL
+530 HTDYLNRL
-538 KDTAVRLL
+538 KDSAVKLL
-546 SAYHQENP
+546 ESYHKENP
-554 LRDGMKKD
+554 LREGMKKD
-562 EFRSKFLHFDDIAI
+562 EFRNKLIKYEDISVV
-576 IDKITDSLVN
+576 DKITDSLVN
-586 RKFLK
+586 RKVLK
-591 YINGCVALADF
+591 YVNNCVALADF
-602 EVQKDDNLEEIEAAF
+602 EVQQDNNQQEIENAF
-617 REGGFS
+617 LQGGFS

-630 ATRFPKIK
+630 AARFPKVK
-638 NYRQVVESLVNTG
+638 NFKQVLESLVNTG
-651 RLVRVEDK
+651 KLVRVEEK
-659 ILLHIDYYEK
+659 ILLHADYYNK
-669 ALSMAKEHIAQNG
+669 ALTLAKEHVDQNG

-702 VLEYWDRRNITKK
+702 VLEYWDKRGITKK
-715 VGDARVL
+715 VGDARTFCLCVI
-722 K
+722 KK

>member
-108 SEGIIVIT
+108 SEGIIVVT
-116 KKDMVDD
+116 KKDMVDE
-123 DWLEVV
+123 DWLEIV
-129 CEDVRNEVKGTFLE
+129 CDEVRQEVQGTFLE

-161 KSAIFELIDQNTQ
+161 RQAIFTMIDQKTQ
-174 IKNLDIPFRIPVDR
+174 IKNLDVPFRIPVDR

-203 IEGQMKVGDPVTIYP
+203 IEGTMKVGDPVTVYP
-218 SRIESRV
+218 SRIESRI
-225 RNLQVHSHDV
+225 RNLQVHSQDV
-235 TEAYAG
+235 QEAYAG

-259 DVVAVPGSMHT
+259 DVIAVPDSMHT
-270 TMMIDIKLNILRDC
+270 TMMIDIHLTVLKDC
-284 EREILNG
+284 DRKIRN
-291 TRLHLY
+291 
-297 HGARDLNKGD
+297 A
-307 VVAVPGSMHTTMMI
+307 
-321 DIKLNILRDCEREI
+321 
-335 LNGTR
+335 TR

-353 VILLDRDSISAGE
+353 IVLLDRDSVGAGE

-389 FYSPLETI
+389 FYSP
-397 GGGVILLDRDSISAG
+397 V
-412 ESCYAQLR
+412 
-420 LEEEIA
+420 
-426 VKTGDRFVLRF
+426 
-437 YSPLETIGGGVI
+437 ETIGGGVI

-457 KRNDPAVLESLHIKE
+457 KRNDAAVLESLKLKE
-472 SGSDKEKISAALR
+472 GGSDREKISAALR
-485 DYSSRFETL
+485 DYSARFETL
-494 DFLQVQT
+494 DFLQIQT
-501 AIPKEQFDQQI
+501 GIPKEQFDQQI
-512 QKLIKDKTA
+512 NKLIKDKVA
-521 FRVSDNIVI
+521 FRVSDNVVI
-530 HSDYLTHL
+530 HTDYLNRL
-538 KDTAVRLL
+538 KDSAVKLL
-546 SAYHQENP
+546 ESYHKENP
-554 LRDGMKKD
+554 LREGMKKD
-562 EFRSKFLHFDDIAI
+562 EFRNKLIKYEDISVV
-576 IDKITDSLVN
+576 DKITDSLVN
-586 RKFLK
+586 RKVLK
-591 YINGCVALADF
+591 YVNNCVALADF
-602 EVQKDDNLEEIEAAF
+602 EVQQDNNQQEIENAF
-617 REGGFS
+617 LQGGFS

-630 ATRFPKIK
+630 AARFPKVK
-638 NYRQVVESLVNTG
+638 NFKQVLESLVNTG
-651 RLVRVEDK
+651 KLVRVEEK
-659 ILLHIDYYEK
+659 ILLHADYYNK
-669 ALSMAKEHIAQNG
+669 ALTLAKEHVDQNG

-702 VLEYWDRRNITKK
+702 VLEYWDKRGITKK
-715 VGDARVL
+715 VGDARTF

>member
-108 SEGIIVIT
+108 SEGIIVVT
-116 KKDMVDD
+116 KKDMVDE
-123 DWLEVV
+123 DWLEIV
-129 CEDVRNEVKGTFLE
+129 CDEVRQEVQGTFLE

-161 KSAIFELIDQNTQ
+161 RQAIFTMIDQKTQ
-174 IKNLDIPFRIPVDR
+174 IKNLDVPFRIPVDR

-203 IEGQMKVGDPVTIYP
+203 IEGTMKVGDPVTVYP
-218 SRIESRV
+218 SRIESRI
-225 RNLQVHSHDV
+225 RNLQVHSQDV
-235 TEAYAG
+235 QEAYAG

-259 DVVAVPGSMHT
+259 DVIAVPDSMHT
-270 TMMIDIKLNILRDC
+270 TMMIDIHLTVLKDC
-284 EREILNG
+284 DREIRN
-291 TRLHLY
+291 
-297 HGARDLNKGD
+297 A
-307 VVAVPGSMHTTMMI
+307 
-321 DIKLNILRDCEREI
+321 
-335 LNGTR
+335 TR

-353 VILLDRDSISAGE
+353 IVLLDRDSVGAGE

-389 FYSPLETI
+389 FYSP
-397 GGGVILLDRDSISAG
+397 V
-412 ESCYAQLR
+412 
-420 LEEEIA
+420 
-426 VKTGDRFVLRF
+426 
-437 YSPLETIGGGVI
+437 ETIGGGVI

-457 KRNDPAVLESLHIKE
+457 KRNDAAVLESLKLKE
-472 SGSDKEKISAALR
+472 GGSDREKISAALR
-485 DYSSRFETL
+485 DYSARFETL
-494 DFLQVQT
+494 DFLQIQT
-501 AIPKEQFDQQI
+501 GIPKEQFDQQI
-512 QKLIKDKTA
+512 NKLIKDKVA
-521 FRVSDNIVI
+521 FRVSDNVVI
-530 HSDYLTHL
+530 HTDYLNRL
-538 KDTAVRLL
+538 KDSAVKLL
-546 SAYHQENP
+546 ESYHKENP
-554 LRDGMKKD
+554 LREGMKKD
-562 EFRSKFLHFDDIAI
+562 EFRNKLIKYEDISVV
-576 IDKITDSLVN
+576 DKITDSLVN
-586 RKFLK
+586 RKVLK
-591 YINGCVALADF
+591 YVNNCVALADF
-602 EVQKDDNLEEIEAAF
+602 EVQQDNNQQEIENAF
-617 REGGFS
+617 LQGGFS

-630 ATRFPKIK
+630 AARFPKVK
-638 NYRQVVESLVNTG
+638 NFKQVLESLVNTG
-651 RLVRVEDK
+651 KLVRVEEK
-659 ILLHIDYYEK
+659 ILLHADYYNK
-669 ALSMAKEHIAQNG
+669 ALTLAKEHVDQNG

-702 VLEYWDRRNITKK
+702 VLEYWDKRGITKK
-715 VGDARVL
+715 IGDARTF

>member
-108 SEGIIVIT
+108 SEGIIVVT
-116 KKDMVDD
+116 KKDMVDE
-123 DWLEVV
+123 DWLEIV
-129 CEDVRNEVKGTFLE
+129 CDEVRQEVQGTFLE

-161 KSAIFELIDQNTQ
+161 RQAIFTMIDQKTQ
-174 IKNLDIPFRIPVDR
+174 IKNLDVPFRIPVDR

-203 IEGQMKVGDPVTIYP
+203 IEGTMKVGDPVTVYP
-218 SRIESRV
+218 SRIESRI
-225 RNLQVHSHDV
+225 RNLQVHSQDV
-235 TEAYAG
+235 QEAYAG

-259 DVVAVPGSMHT
+259 DVIAVPDSMHT
-270 TMMIDIKLNILRDC
+270 TMMIDIHLTVLKDC
-284 EREILNG
+284 DREIRN
-291 TRLHLY
+291 
-297 HGARDLNKGD
+297 A
-307 VVAVPGSMHTTMMI
+307 
-321 DIKLNILRDCEREI
+321 
-335 LNGTR
+335 TR

-353 VILLDRDSISAGE
+353 IVLLDRDSVGAGE

-389 FYSPLETI
+389 FYSP
-397 GGGVILLDRDSISAG
+397 V
-412 ESCYAQLR
+412 
-420 LEEEIA
+420 
-426 VKTGDRFVLRF
+426 
-437 YSPLETIGGGVI
+437 ETIGGGVI

-457 KRNDPAVLESLHIKE
+457 KRNDAAVLESLKLKE
-472 SGSDKEKISAALR
+472 GGSDREKISAALR
-485 DYSSRFETL
+485 DYSARFETL
-494 DFLQVQT
+494 DFLQIQT
-501 AIPKEQFDQQI
+501 GIPKEQFEQQI
-512 QKLIKDKTA
+512 NKLIKDKVA
-521 FRVSDNIVI
+521 FRVSDNVVI
-530 HSDYLTHL
+530 HTDYLNRL
-538 KDTAVRLL
+538 KDSAIKLL
-546 SAYHQENP
+546 ESYHKENP
-554 LRDGMKKD
+554 LREGMKKD
-562 EFRSKFLHFDDIAI
+562 EFRNKLIKYEDISVV
-576 IDKITDSLVN
+576 DKITDSLVN
-586 RKFLK
+586 RKVLK
-591 YINGCVALADF
+591 YVNNCVALADF
-602 EVQKDDNLEEIEAAF
+602 EVQQDNNQQEIENAF
-617 REGGFS
+617 LQGGFS

-630 ATRFPKIK
+630 AARFPKVK
-638 NYRQVVESLVNTG
+638 NFKQVLESLVNTG
-651 RLVRVEDK
+651 KLVRVEEK
-659 ILLHIDYYEK
+659 ILLHADYYNK
-669 ALSMAKEHIAQNG
+669 ALTLAKEHVDQNG

-702 VLEYWDRRNITKK
+702 VLEYWDKRGITKK
-715 VGDARVL
+715 VGDARTF

>member
-108 SEGIIVIT
+108 SEGIIVVT
-116 KKDMVDD
+116 KKDMVDE
-123 DWLEVV
+123 DWLEIV
-129 CEDVRNEVKGTFLE
+129 CDEVRQEVQGSFLE

-161 KSAIFELIDQNTQ
+161 RQAIFTMIDQKTQ
-174 IKNLDIPFRIPVDR
+174 IKNLDVPFRIPVDR

-203 IEGQMKVGDPVTIYP
+203 IEGTMKVGDPVTVYP
-218 SRIESRV
+218 SRIESRI
-225 RNLQVHSHDV
+225 RNLQVHSQDV
-235 TEAYAG
+235 QEAYAG

-259 DVVAVPGSMHT
+259 DVIAVPDSMHT
-270 TMMIDIKLNILRDC
+270 TMMIDIHLTVLKDC
-284 EREILNG
+284 DREIRN
-291 TRLHLY
+291 
-297 HGARDLNKGD
+297 A
-307 VVAVPGSMHTTMMI
+307 
-321 DIKLNILRDCEREI
+321 
-335 LNGTR
+335 TR

-353 VILLDRDSISAGE
+353 IVLLDRDSVGAGE

-389 FYSPLETI
+389 FYSP
-397 GGGVILLDRDSISAG
+397 V
-412 ESCYAQLR
+412 
-420 LEEEIA
+420 
-426 VKTGDRFVLRF
+426 
-437 YSPLETIGGGVI
+437 ETIGGGVI

-457 KRNDPAVLESLHIKE
+457 KRNDAVVLESLKLKE
-472 SGSDKEKISAALR
+472 GGSDREKISAALR
-485 DYSSRFETL
+485 DYSARFETL
-494 DFLQVQT
+494 DFLQIQT
-501 AIPKEQFDQQI
+501 GIPKEQFDQQI
-512 QKLIKDKTA
+512 NKLIKDKVA
-521 FRVSDNIVI
+521 FRVSDNVVI
-530 HSDYLTHL
+530 HTDYLNRL
-538 KDTAVRLL
+538 KDSAVKLL
-546 SAYHQENP
+546 ESYHKENP
-554 LRDGMKKD
+554 LREGMKKD
-562 EFRSKFLHFDDIAI
+562 EFRNKLIKYEDISVV
-576 IDKITDSLVN
+576 DKITDSLVN
-586 RKFLK
+586 RKVLK
-591 YINGCVALADF
+591 YVNNCVALADF
-602 EVQKDDNLEEIEAAF
+602 EVQQDNNQQEIENAF
-617 REGGFS
+617 LQGGFS

-630 ATRFPKIK
+630 AARFPKVK
-638 NYRQVVESLVNTG
+638 NFKQVLESLVNTG
-651 RLVRVEDK
+651 KLVRVEEK
-659 ILLHIDYYEK
+659 ILLHADYYNK
-669 ALSMAKEHIAQNG
+669 ALTLAKEHVDQNG

-702 VLEYWDRRNITKK
+702 VLEYWDKRGITKK
-715 VGDARVL
+715 VGDARTF

>member
-108 SEGIIVIT
+108 SEGIIVVT
-116 KKDMVDD
+116 KKDMVDE
-123 DWLEVV
+123 DWLEIV
-129 CEDVRNEVKGTFLE
+129 CDEVRQEVQGTFLE

-161 KSAIFELIDQNTQ
+161 RQAIFTMIDQKTQ
-174 IKNLDIPFRIPVDR
+174 IKNLDVPFRIPVDR

-203 IEGQMKVGDPVTIYP
+203 IEGTMKVGDPVTVYP
-218 SRIESRV
+218 SRIESRI
-225 RNLQVHSHDV
+225 RNLQVHSQDV
-235 TEAYAG
+235 QEAYAG

-259 DVVAVPGSMHT
+259 DVIAVPDSMHT
-270 TMMIDIKLNILRDC
+270 TMMIDIHLTVLKDC
-284 EREILNG
+284 DREIRN
-291 TRLHLY
+291 
-297 HGARDLNKGD
+297 A
-307 VVAVPGSMHTTMMI
+307 
-321 DIKLNILRDCEREI
+321 
-335 LNGTR
+335 TR

-353 VILLDRDSISAGE
+353 IVLLDRDSVGAGE

-389 FYSPLETI
+389 FYSP
-397 GGGVILLDRDSISAG
+397 V
-412 ESCYAQLR
+412 
-420 LEEEIA
+420 
-426 VKTGDRFVLRF
+426 
-437 YSPLETIGGGVI
+437 ETIGGGVI

-457 KRNDPAVLESLHIKE
+457 KRNDAAVLESLKLKE
-472 SGSDKEKISAALR
+472 GGSDREKISAALR
-485 DYSSRFETL
+485 DYSARFETL
-494 DFLQVQT
+494 DFLQIQT
-501 AIPKEQFDQQI
+501 GIPKEQFDQQI
-512 QKLIKDKTA
+512 NKLIKDKVA
-521 FRVSDNIVI
+521 FCVSDNVVI
-530 HSDYLTHL
+530 HTDYLNRL
-538 KDTAVRLL
+538 KDSAVKLL
-546 SAYHQENP
+546 ESYHKENP
-554 LRDGMKKD
+554 LREGMKKD
-562 EFRSKFLHFDDIAI
+562 EFRNKLIKYEDISVV
-576 IDKITDSLVN
+576 DKITDSLVN
-586 RKFLK
+586 RKVLK
-591 YINGCVALADF
+591 YVNNCVALADF
-602 EVQKDDNLEEIEAAF
+602 EVQQDNNQQEIENAF
-617 REGGFS
+617 LQGGFS

-630 ATRFPKIK
+630 AARFPKVK
-638 NYRQVVESLVNTG
+638 NFKQVLESLVNTG
-651 RLVRVEDK
+651 KLVRVEEK
-659 ILLHIDYYEK
+659 ILLHADYYNK
-669 ALSMAKEHIAQNG
+669 ALTLAKEHVDQNG

-702 VLEYWDRRNITKK
+702 VLEYWDKRGITKK
-715 VGDARVL
+715 VGDARTF

>member
-161 KSAIFELIDQNTQ
+161 KTAIFELIDQNTQ

-203 IEGQMKVGDPVTIYP
+203 IEGRMKVGDPVTIYP

-259 DVVAVPGSMHT
+259 DVVAVPNSMHT

-297 HGARDLNKGD
+297 HGARD
-307 VVAVPGSMHTTMMI
+307 V
-321 DIKLNILRDCEREI
+321 
-335 LNGTR
+335 
-340 LHLYHGARDILCK
+340 LCK
-353 VILLDRDSISAGE
+353 
-366 SCYAQLRL
+366 
-374 EEEIAV
+374 
-380 KTGDRFVLR
+380 
-389 FYSPLETI
+389 
-397 GGGVILLDRDSISAG
+397 VILLDRDSISAG

-472 SGSDKEKISAALR
+472 SGSDKEKISAALH

-512 QKLIKDKTA
+512 QKLLKDKTA
-521 FRVSDNIVI
+521 FRVSDSIVI

-562 EFRSKFLHFDDIAI
+562 EFRSKFLHFDNIAV

-591 YINGCVALADF
+591 YVNGCVALADF

-630 ATRFPKIK
+630 ATRFPKVK

-659 ILLHIDYYEK
+659 ILLHVDYYEK

>member
-108 SEGIIVIT
+108 SEGIIVVT
-116 KKDMVDD
+116 KKDMVDE
-123 DWLEVV
+123 DWLEIV
-129 CEDVRNEVKGTFLE
+129 CDEVRQEVQGTFLE

-161 KSAIFELIDQNTQ
+161 RQAIFTMIDQKTQ
-174 IKNLDIPFRIPVDR
+174 IKNLDVPFRIPVDR

-203 IEGQMKVGDPVTIYP
+203 IEGTMKVGDPVTVYP
-218 SRIESRV
+218 SRIESRI
-225 RNLQVHSHDV
+225 RNLQVHSQNV
-235 TEAYAG
+235 QEAYAG

-259 DVVAVPGSMHT
+259 DVIAVPDSMHT
-270 TMMIDIKLNILRDC
+270 TMMIDIHLTVLKDC
-284 EREILNG
+284 DREIRN
-291 TRLHLY
+291 
-297 HGARDLNKGD
+297 A
-307 VVAVPGSMHTTMMI
+307 
-321 DIKLNILRDCEREI
+321 
-335 LNGTR
+335 TR

-353 VILLDRDSISAGE
+353 IVLLDRDSVGAGE

-389 FYSPLETI
+389 FYSP
-397 GGGVILLDRDSISAG
+397 V
-412 ESCYAQLR
+412 
-420 LEEEIA
+420 
-426 VKTGDRFVLRF
+426 
-437 YSPLETIGGGVI
+437 ETIGGGVI

-457 KRNDPAVLESLHIKE
+457 KRNDAAVLESLKLKE
-472 SGSDKEKISAALR
+472 GGSDREKISAALR
-485 DYSSRFETL
+485 DYSARFETL
-494 DFLQVQT
+494 DFLQIQT
-501 AIPKEQFDQQI
+501 GIPKEQFEQQI
-512 QKLIKDKTA
+512 NKLIKDKVA
-521 FRVSDNIVI
+521 FRVSDNVVI
-530 HSDYLTHL
+530 HTDYLNRL
-538 KDTAVRLL
+538 KDSAVKLL
-546 SAYHQENP
+546 ESYHKENP
-554 LRDGMKKD
+554 LREGMKKD
-562 EFRSKFLHFDDIAI
+562 EFRNKLIKYEDISVV
-576 IDKITDSLVN
+576 DKITDSLVN
-586 RKFLK
+586 RKVLK
-591 YINGCVALADF
+591 YVNNCVALADF
-602 EVQKDDNLEEIEAAF
+602 EVQQDNNQQEIENAF
-617 REGGFS
+617 LQGGFS

-630 ATRFPKIK
+630 AARFPKVK
-638 NYRQVVESLVNTG
+638 NFKQVLESLVNTG
-651 RLVRVEDK
+651 KLVRVEEK
-659 ILLHIDYYEK
+659 ILLHADYYNK
-669 ALSMAKEHIAQNG
+669 ALTLAKEHVDQNG

-702 VLEYWDRRNITKK
+702 VLEYWDKRGITKK
-715 VGDARVL
+715 VGDARTF

>member
-108 SEGIIVIT
+108 SEGIIVVT
-116 KKDMVDD
+116 KKDMVDE
-123 DWLEVV
+123 DWLEIV
-129 CEDVRNEVKGTFLE
+129 CDEIRQEVQGTFLE

-161 KSAIFELIDQNTQ
+161 RQAIFTMIDQKTQ
-174 IKNLDIPFRIPVDR
+174 IKNLDVPFRIPVDR

-203 IEGQMKVGDPVTIYP
+203 IEGTMKVGDPVTVYP
-218 SRIESRV
+218 SRIESRI
-225 RNLQVHSHDV
+225 RNLQVHSQDV
-235 TEAYAG
+235 QEAYAG

-259 DVVAVPGSMHT
+259 DVIAVPDSMHT
-270 TMMIDIKLNILRDC
+270 TMMIDIHLTVLKDC
-284 EREILNG
+284 DREIRN
-291 TRLHLY
+291 
-297 HGARDLNKGD
+297 A
-307 VVAVPGSMHTTMMI
+307 
-321 DIKLNILRDCEREI
+321 
-335 LNGTR
+335 TR

-353 VILLDRDSISAGE
+353 IVLLDRDSVGAGE

-374 EEEIAV
+374 EDEIAV

-389 FYSPLETI
+389 FYSP
-397 GGGVILLDRDSISAG
+397 V
-412 ESCYAQLR
+412 
-420 LEEEIA
+420 
-426 VKTGDRFVLRF
+426 
-437 YSPLETIGGGVI
+437 ETIGGGVI

-457 KRNDPAVLESLHIKE
+457 KRNDAAVLESLKLKE
-472 SGSDKEKISAALR
+472 GGSDREKISAALR
-485 DYSSRFETL
+485 DYSARFETL
-494 DFLQVQT
+494 DFLQIQT
-501 AIPKEQFDQQI
+501 GIPKEQFEQQI
-512 QKLIKDKTA
+512 NKLIKDKVA
-521 FRVSDNIVI
+521 FRVSDNVVI
-530 HSDYLTHL
+530 HTDYLNRL
-538 KDTAVRLL
+538 KDSAVKLL
-546 SAYHQENP
+546 ESYHKENP
-554 LRDGMKKD
+554 LREGMKKD
-562 EFRSKFLHFDDIAI
+562 EFRNKLIKYEDISVV
-576 IDKITDSLVN
+576 DKITDSLVN
-586 RKFLK
+586 RKVLK
-591 YINGCVALADF
+591 YVNNCVALADF
-602 EVQKDDNLEEIEAAF
+602 EVQQDNNQQEIENAF
-617 REGGFS
+617 LQGGFS

-630 ATRFPKIK
+630 AARFPKVK
-638 NYRQVVESLVNTG
+638 NFKQVLESLVNTG
-651 RLVRVEDK
+651 KLVRVEEK
-659 ILLHIDYYEK
+659 ILLHADYYNK
-669 ALSMAKEHIAQNG
+669 ALTLAKEHVDQNG

-702 VLEYWDRRNITKK
+702 VLEYWDKRGITKK
-715 VGDARVL
+715 VGDARTF

>member
-108 SEGIIVIT
+108 SEGIIVVT
-116 KKDMVDD
+116 KKDMVDE
-123 DWLEVV
+123 DWLEIV
-129 CEDVRNEVKGTFLE
+129 CDEVRQEVQGTFLE

-161 KSAIFELIDQNTQ
+161 RQAIFTMIDQKTQ
-174 IKNLDIPFRIPVDR
+174 IKNLDVPFRIPVDR

-203 IEGQMKVGDPVTIYP
+203 IEGTMKVGDPVTVYP
-218 SRIESRV
+218 SRIESRI
-225 RNLQVHSHDV
+225 RNLQVHSQDV
-235 TEAYAG
+235 QEAYAG

-259 DVVAVPGSMHT
+259 DVIAVPDSMHT
-270 TMMIDIKLNILRDC
+270 TMMIDIHLTVLKDC
-284 EREILNG
+284 DREIRN
-291 TRLHLY
+291 
-297 HGARDLNKGD
+297 A
-307 VVAVPGSMHTTMMI
+307 
-321 DIKLNILRDCEREI
+321 
-335 LNGTR
+335 TR

-353 VILLDRDSISAGE
+353 IVLLDRDSVGAGE

-389 FYSPLETI
+389 FYSP
-397 GGGVILLDRDSISAG
+397 V
-412 ESCYAQLR
+412 
-420 LEEEIA
+420 
-426 VKTGDRFVLRF
+426 
-437 YSPLETIGGGVI
+437 ETIGGGVI
-449 LDSNPFKH
+449 LDSHPFKH
-457 KRNDPAVLESLHIKE
+457 KRNDAAVLESLKLKE
-472 SGSDKEKISAALR
+472 GGSDREKISAALR
-485 DYSSRFETL
+485 DYSARFETL
-494 DFLQVQT
+494 DFLQIQT
-501 AIPKEQFDQQI
+501 GIPKEQFDQQI
-512 QKLIKDKTA
+512 NKLIKDKVA
-521 FRVSDNIVI
+521 FRVSDNVI
-530 HSDYLTHL
+530 IHTDYLNRL
-538 KDTAVRLL
+538 KDSAVKLL
-546 SAYHQENP
+546 ESYHKENP
-554 LRDGMKKD
+554 LREGMKKD
-562 EFRSKFLHFDDIAI
+562 EFRNKLIKYEDISVV
-576 IDKITDSLVN
+576 DKITDSLVN
-586 RKFLK
+586 RKVLK
-591 YINGCVALADF
+591 YVNNCVALADF
-602 EVQKDDNLEEIEAAF
+602 EVQQDNNQQEIENAF
-617 REGGFS
+617 LQGGFS

-630 ATRFPKIK
+630 AARFPKVK
-638 NYRQVVESLVNTG
+638 NFKQVLESLVNTG
-651 RLVRVEDK
+651 KLVRVEEK
-659 ILLHIDYYEK
+659 ILLHADYYNK
-669 ALSMAKEHIAQNG
+669 ALTLAKEHVDQNG

-702 VLEYWDRRNITKK
+702 VLEYWDKRGITKK
-715 VGDARVL
+715 VGDARTF

>member
-108 SEGIIVIT
+108 SEGIIVVT
-116 KKDMVDD
+116 KKDMVDE
-123 DWLEVV
+123 DWLEIV
-129 CEDVRNEVKGTFLE
+129 CDEVRQEVQGTFLE

-161 KSAIFELIDQNTQ
+161 RQAIFTMIDQKTQ
-174 IKNLDIPFRIPVDR
+174 IKNLDVPFRIPVDR

-203 IEGQMKVGDPVTIYP
+203 IEGTMKVGDPVTVYP
-218 SRIESRV
+218 SRIESRI
-225 RNLQVHSHDV
+225 RNLQVHSQDV
-235 TEAYAG
+235 QEAYAG

-259 DVVAVPGSMHT
+259 DVIAVPDSMHT
-270 TMMIDIKLNILRDC
+270 TMMIDIHLTVLKDC
-284 EREILNG
+284 DREIRN
-291 TRLHLY
+291 
-297 HGARDLNKGD
+297 A
-307 VVAVPGSMHTTMMI
+307 
-321 DIKLNILRDCEREI
+321 
-335 LNGTR
+335 TR

-353 VILLDRDSISAGE
+353 IVLLDRDSVGAGE

-389 FYSPLETI
+389 FYSP
-397 GGGVILLDRDSISAG
+397 V
-412 ESCYAQLR
+412 
-420 LEEEIA
+420 
-426 VKTGDRFVLRF
+426 
-437 YSPLETIGGGVI
+437 ETIGGGVI

-457 KRNDPAVLESLHIKE
+457 KRNDATVLESLKLKE
-472 SGSDKEKISAALR
+472 GGSDREKISAALR
-485 DYSSRFETL
+485 DYSARFETL
-494 DFLQVQT
+494 DFLQIQT
-501 AIPKEQFDQQI
+501 GIPKEQFDQQI
-512 QKLIKDKTA
+512 NKLIKDKVA
-521 FRVSDNIVI
+521 FRVSDNVVI
-530 HSDYLTHL
+530 HTDYLNHL
-538 KDTAVRLL
+538 KDSAVKLL
-546 SAYHQENP
+546 ESYHKENP
-554 LRDGMKKD
+554 LREGMKKD
-562 EFRSKFLHFDDIAI
+562 EFRNKLIKYEDISVV
-576 IDKITDSLVN
+576 DKITDSLVN
-586 RKFLK
+586 RKVLK
-591 YINGCVALADF
+591 YVNNCVALADF
-602 EVQKDDNLEEIEAAF
+602 EVQQDNNQQEIENAF
-617 REGGFS
+617 LQGGFS

-630 ATRFPKIK
+630 AARFPKVK
-638 NYRQVVESLVNTG
+638 NFKQVLESLVNTG
-651 RLVRVEDK
+651 KLVRVEEK
-659 ILLHIDYYEK
+659 ILLHADYYNK
-669 ALSMAKEHIAQNG
+669 ALTLAKAHVDQNG

-702 VLEYWDRRNITKK
+702 VLEYWDKRGITKK
-715 VGDARVL
+715 VGDARTF